1 MLRAVLE
8 RAGSFRLVEAPESPP
23 GPGEVLLGLRSV
35 GICGSDM
42 HLFRE
47 GAVGGIAISEAGE
60 AFTPGH
66 ECSASVLEVGEG
78 VDPALAGRLV
88 AVDPSMPCGK
98 CRACGRGWPNLC
110 TSVRFLG
117 CPPVQG
123 VLRERFVHPATG
135 VTPLPESMDADSGM
149 MLEPLG
155 VAVHALEI
163 GKVRGGLPVAVLGSG
178 CIGLCCLMLLA
189 EAGAEPLVATDV
201 LDYRLELA
209 RELGATHTLNPDR
222 DDVPARVAEITG
234 GEGADFVLECA
245 GADQTQRQMV
255 ECAAVG
261 GRALVL
267 GVPEGADQLAFS
279 HSSARR
285 KGLSVLMIRRCNV
298 TLERVLERAV
308 SAKLPLARLV
318 THKFPLEEVQTAFD
332 TAAGYLD
339 GVVKAAV
346 HPSA

>member
-1 MLRAVLE
+1 M
-8 RAGSFRLVEAPESPP
+8 P
-23 GPGEVLLGLRSV
+23 GPGEVLLRVQSV

-47 GAVGGIAISEAGE
+47 GAIGGIPIAEAGE

-66 ECSASVLEVGEG
+66 ECSARVEDAGEG
-78 VDPALAGRLV
+78 VDRDLVGRTV
-88 AVDPSMPCGK
+88 AVDPSMPCGS

-123 VLRERFVHPATG
+123 VLCESFVHPAEG
-135 VTPLPESMDADSGM
+135 VVPLPEGVDVDWGM

-163 GKVRGGLPVAVLGSG
+163 GKVRGPAPAVVLGSG

-189 EAGAEPLVATDV
+189 EAGDAPLVVTDV
-201 LDYRLELA
+201 LDYRLDLA
-209 RELGATHTLNPDR
+209 RELGATHTLNPLR
-222 DDVPARVAEITG
+222 DDVPASVEEITG
-234 GEGADFVLECA
+234 GAGADFVLECA
-245 GADQTQRQMV
+245 GQDQTQRQMA

-261 GRALVL
+261 GKVLVL
-267 GVPEGADQLAFS
+267 GVPEGGDQLAFS
-279 HSSARR
+279 HSGARR
-285 KGLSVLMIRRCNV
+285 KGLSILMIRRCNV
-298 TLERVLERAV
+298 PLQRVLDRAV
-308 SAKLPLARLV
+308 SAKLPLSRLV
-318 THKFPLEEVQTAFD
+318 SHRFALNDVQAAFE

-346 HPSA
+346 HPSID